1 VNLSDSSKAF
11 VIVRSRLRRM
21 LVQVESEDMCLDML
35 FRCGEGVYVYNKKRE
50 WMMYELGGCVSV
62 SKRDSALYKND

>member
-1 VNLSDSSKAF
+1 
-11 VIVRSRLRRM
+11 M

-62 SKRDSALYKND
+62 SKRDFALYKND